1 MSKFGKG
8 DKVININTKEK
19 GFVIEVYP
27 MRRGRQLYKVKYDD
41 RENDENSI
49 YLMPDVDLT
58 DPFERIRQNIYG
70 HYTEYLKGNTS
81 FKIQSSNNSTI
92 SSLKASRT
100 LFRAYQFKPL
110 LKYLNSD
117 SKRLLIA
124 DEVGLGKTI
133 EAGHI
138 MLELKARGEF
148 HNALV
153 ICPMSLRA
161 KWTTELNEKFGLE
174 FMDIDKKVLII
185 AERFS
190 LSDWI
195 LISDDL
201 TPQFIRRVVY
211 SSHQFSV
218 VFKDGPLSELR
229 EALSAV
235 NRHTRYL
242 SQRALET
249 IITQQQQ
256 EEEIP
261 SILTQTETEI
271 VKAIALG
278 KTTKEIAAE
287 RFSSIHT
294 VTTHRKNIFRKLGI
308 NTAHEAVKY
317 ALRAGLID
325 PSEFYI

>member
-1 MSKFGKG
+1 MADCSKFRIFAPVKPTQMRNYIIA
-8 DKVININTKEK
+8 DNQELTRFALESLLQKE
-19 GFVIEVYP
+19 EE
-27 MRRGRQLYKVKYDD
+27 
-41 RENDENSI
+41 EN
-49 YLMPDVDLT
+49 VV
-58 DPFERIRQNIYG
+58 
-70 HYTEYLKGNTS
+70 
-81 FKIQSSNNSTI
+81 
-92 SSLKASRT
+92 
-100 LFRAYQFKPL
+100 FRAYDRAGLVAQLKEHENAVVL
-110 LKYLNSD
+110 LDYTLFD
-117 SKRLLIA
+117 FA
-124 DEVGLGKTI
+124 DEDQL
-133 EAGHI
+133 
-138 MLELKARGEF
+138 
-148 HNALV
+148 
-153 ICPMSLRA
+153 
-161 KWTTELNEKFGLE
+161 
-174 FMDIDKKVLII
+174 LII

-195 LISDDL
+195 LISDEL

-218 VFKDGPLSELR
+218 VFKDGPMSEIR
-229 EALSAV
+229 EALNAV

-256 EEEIP
+256 EDEVP

>member
-1 MSKFGKG
+1 MRKYIIADNQELTRFALEGLLLAPKG
-8 DKVININTKEK
+8 VSHSQADEETIVYRSFDRAGLVELLKEHESA
-19 GFVIEVYP
+19 VVLLDY
-27 MRRGRQLYKVKYDD
+27 
-41 RENDENSI
+41 
-49 YLMPDVDLT
+49 
-58 DPFERIRQNIYG
+58 
-70 HYTEYLKGNTS
+70 
-81 FKIQSSNNSTI
+81 
-92 SSLKASRT
+92 T
-100 LFRAYQFKPL
+100 LFDF
-110 LKYLNSD
+110 
-117 SKRLLIA
+117 A
-124 DEVGLGKTI
+124 DEDQL
-133 EAGHI
+133 
-138 MLELKARGEF
+138 
-148 HNALV
+148 
-153 ICPMSLRA
+153 
-161 KWTTELNEKFGLE
+161 
-174 FMDIDKKVLII
+174 LII

-195 LISDDL
+195 LISDEL
-201 TPQFIRRVVY
+201 SPQFLRRVVY

-218 VFKDGPLSELR
+218 VFKDGPLSEVR
-229 EALSAV
+229 DALNAV
-235 NRHTRYL
+235 ERHTRYL

-249 IITQQQQ
+249 IITQQQ
-256 EEEIP
+256 EDETP

>member
-1 MSKFGKG
+1 MRNYIIADNQELTRFALESLLQ
-8 DKVININTKEK
+8 KE
-19 GFVIEVYP
+19 GE
-27 MRRGRQLYKVKYDD
+27 
-41 RENDENSI
+41 EN
-49 YLMPDVDLT
+49 VV
-58 DPFERIRQNIYG
+58 
-70 HYTEYLKGNTS
+70 
-81 FKIQSSNNSTI
+81 
-92 SSLKASRT
+92 
-100 LFRAYQFKPL
+100 FRAYDRAGLVAL
-110 LKYLNSD
+110 LKEHESAVVLLDYTLFD
-117 SKRLLIA
+117 FADEDQLLI
-124 DEVGLGKTI
+124 I
-133 EAGHI
+133 
-138 MLELKARGEF
+138 
-148 HNALV
+148 
-153 ICPMSLRA
+153 S
-161 KWTTELNEKFGLE
+161 
-174 FMDIDKKVLII
+174 
-185 AERFS
+185 ERFS

-195 LISDDL
+195 LISDEL

-218 VFKDGPLSELR
+218 VFKDGPLSEVR
-229 EALSAV
+229 EALNAV
-235 NRHTRYL
+235 DRHTRYL

-249 IITQQQQ
+249 IITQQQ
-256 EEEIP
+256 EDETP